1 MTDSEGRSLDRR
13 REELKE
19 MGSRGRYYTS
29 IIDLIEETLDPN
41 LEFVCQRDVPSEQTA
56 NA

>member
-1 MTDSEGRSLDRR
+1 MTDSQGRSVDRR
-13 REELKE
+13 RGEELKE

-41 LEFVCQRDVPSEQTA
+41 LEFVCQ
-56 NA
+56 